1 MTGSKL
7 HLKKVPSAL
16 TTRKEWLPG
25 GPKAQRF
32 LVRLF
37 SDPGKVG
44 VRVSVRVKVRVRVRV
59 RVEVGAR
66 VSGSYRSLAVGTG
79 RSSTA
84 TGSRWA

>member
-37 SDPGKVG
+37 SEPGKVG
-44 VRVSVRVKVRVRVRV
+44 VRVSVRVRV
-59 RVEVGAR
+59 
-66 VSGSYRSLAVGTG
+66 G
-79 RSSTA
+79 R
-84 TGSRWA
+84 G

>member
-37 SDPGKVG
+37 SESGKG
-44 VRVSVRVKVRVRVRV
+44 GLSVSVRVW
-59 RVEVGAR
+59 VGR
-66 VSGSYRSLAVGTG
+66 GGG
-79 RSSTA
+79 
-84 TGSRWA
+84 